1 MNRIKNII
9 GQNGIF
15 HAMAAHNPLSAKLA
29 EEAGFNGIWASGF
42 ELSAAY
48 GIPDASLLSMTQH
61 LDNTRAMASQ
71 VSIPIIADIDT
82 GYGNAINVMH
92 VVSAYEQAGAS
103 AVVMEDK
110 KFPKDTSLLKG
121 GRQEL
126 ISVREFQ
133 GKVEAAAAAR
143 RTPGFGIIARTEALI
158 AGKGVEEA
166 LTRANAYVE
175 AGADMILVHSKS
187 KSPDEI
193 LDFLDKWDG
202 RVPVV
207 LIPTSYPEL
216 NEERMKRTGK
226 VGVVIYGNHAIR
238 ASVKAMQDVFAE
250 IRRDGGIQNADKRIV
265 PVTEIFRL
273 QDVAAMKENEK
284 LYIR

>member
-1 MNRIKNII
+1 MNRIKSII
-9 GQNGIF
+9 EQNGIF

-48 GIPDASLLSMTQH
+48 GIPDASLLSLTQH

-92 VVSAYEQAGAS
+92 VVSAYEQAGAA

-126 ISVREFQ
+126 VPIQEFQ
-133 GKVEAAAAAR
+133 GKVEAAVAAR
-143 RTPGFGIIARTEALI
+143 RSPDFVIIARTEALI
-158 AGKGVEEA
+158 AGKGIEEA
-166 LTRANAYVE
+166 LARADAYVE

-193 LDFLDKWDG
+193 LGFLDKWSG

-216 NEERMKRTGK
+216 TEEKMKRTGK

-250 IRRDGGIQNADKRIV
+250 IRRDGGIQNADSHVV

-284 LYIR
+284 RYIR